1 MSLVFID
8 SCIIIDYIN
17 GKISLNKRQIESC
30 CFNSIVDMEV
40 LAGSRDKRDL
50 NTINK
55 KISQFNIIDTNQEI
69 LELAR
74 ELMYRYK
81 LSHNMGIYDAI
92 IASTCIVYGLPLWTY
107 NKKDFKFIDKLE
119 LVDEC

>member
-1 MSLVFID
+1 MSLCFID
-8 SCIIIDYIN
+8 SCVVIDYIN
-17 GKISLNKRQIESC
+17 GKLSLSQKQIETY

-40 LAGSRDKRDL
+40 LAGAKNKRDL

-55 KISQFNIIDTNQEI
+55 KLSQFSIIDVNQEI

-74 ELMYRYK
+74 SLMNHYK

-92 IASTCIVYGLPLWTY
+92 IAATCLVYDLPLWTY
-107 NKKDFKFIDKLE
+107 NKKDFRFIDELE
-119 LVDEC
+119 LVDGK